1 VAEAE
6 WLASQKLTLLI
17 YRTDEQQRVLRA
29 DGLQLADSLEQ
40 AVVAQV
46 GATKDDAGSTQLA
59 SSSVDVRLDPGQ
71 ELRVMLRD
79 ATSTTVI
86 APAWKVDASGNVISL
101 NLGSSP
107 LSIHASLT
115 EANRVDL
122 QIDLAHSSGLGEL
135 LFFEQQDKVDV
146 QFLSSCANTNTLAFV
161 KVDVS
166 LDSVSGTT
174 QLSVAGR
181 PFSNTDAFRD
191 HLLQHLEPDFHVSQ
205 GGGSNQSSN
214 HVWTVVSTGY
224 YTTIMISQRG
234 DVFSLG
240 SQLNRDGRV
249 HLQWIGDGVYA
260 FEDLSADQGSD
271 FDYNDA
277 LLVIKPRLS
286 SALTSI
292 SDDASGASAVDSNV
306 APAALLRSLPQPIL
320 TSDAAPIAL
329 QLPDS
334 DAVAGASTLE
344 QQDGGNENQRL
355 QSQGV
360 LNVALAS
367 DGPGV
372 SQSDDITLFS
382 TTFNPLLQNPLQVTQ
397 PEEIPGGF
405 EISGDVVDAIITR
418 GELRVAVARAAEDP
432 ADLLAWQR
440 DLLTAVAT
448 SLGSSSIPLQ
458 LTLTSYASAS
468 EALEQLTSGMVDLVL
483 PDDNDATWLDGVVG
497 VDSLPLAPANS
508 AVLLV
513 SRSSGISSF
522 EDPAGSRLGLIGNA
536 RVRAAMSLNLS
547 RHDAQA
553 TILHFPD
560 LEQARHA
567 LQAGQLDGLVLMQ
580 DSVSAVESWLESN
593 GFDSQLLQDQ
603 LLASMGYLYLAP
615 NQSRLRDV
623 LLAAKVKMQ
632 LENS

>member
-1 VAEAE
+1 
-6 WLASQKLTLLI
+6 
-17 YRTDEQQRVLRA
+17 
-29 DGLQLADSLEQ
+29 
-40 AVVAQV
+40 
-46 GATKDDAGSTQLA
+46 
-59 SSSVDVRLDPGQ
+59 
-71 ELRVMLRD
+71 M
-79 ATSTTVI
+79 
-86 APAWKVDASGNVISL
+86 
-101 NLGSSP
+101 
-107 LSIHASLT
+107 
-115 EANRVDL
+115 
-122 QIDLAHSSGLGEL
+122 
-135 LFFEQQDKVDV
+135 
-146 QFLSSCANTNTLAFV
+146 
-161 KVDVS
+161 
-166 LDSVSGTT
+166 
-174 QLSVAGR
+174 
-181 PFSNTDAFRD
+181 
-191 HLLQHLEPDFHVSQ
+191 
-205 GGGSNQSSN
+205 
-214 HVWTVVSTGY
+214 
-224 YTTIMISQRG
+224 
-234 DVFSLG
+234 
-240 SQLNRDGRV
+240 
-249 HLQWIGDGVYA
+249 
-260 FEDLSADQGSD
+260 
-271 FDYNDA
+271 
-277 LLVIKPRLS
+277 
-286 SALTSI
+286 
-292 SDDASGASAVDSNV
+292 
-306 APAALLRSLPQPIL
+306 
-320 TSDAAPIAL
+320 
-329 QLPDS
+329 
-334 DAVAGASTLE
+334 AGAITLE

-382 TTFNPLLQNPLQVTQ
+382 TTVNPLLQNPLQVTQ

-405 EISGDVVDAIITR
+405 EFGGDVVDAINTR

-483 PDDNDATWLDGVVG
+483 PDDNDATWLDGFVG

-522 EDPAGSRLGLIGNA
+522 EDLAGSRLGLIGDA

-547 RHDAQA
+547 RHNAQA